1 MSEIASGNPVCEN
14 SGNSVNGN
22 AGNSVDSVDTVRQNS
37 MDPVREAF
45 DPNQT
50 ISSLGRVHFIG
61 IGGSGMSVLAQML
74 HEDGVEVSGCDREEN
89 DHTKHFRDL
98 GVKIYIGQSASHVHD
113 ADVIVYSSAIKP
125 TNPEIV
131 EAFNKGVKIVHRS
144 DILSLLLREK
154 RGVTVAGAHGKTT
167 TSSLLSHILTTQ
179 GVGELADPSYAI
191 GGSIQADNGAVLDGG
206 HAGSGSVMVAEAD
219 ESDGSFEKYHPYISI
234 VTNVEADHL
243 DHYGNAENY
252 RAAFVKHLSNAENHI
267 VLCADDE
274 GARMVLEKLPESLLS
289 KTIVYGLA
297 KNWPNEVSERVSDS
311 VLFAG
316 IEHEDEKAGSGK
328 EVFSLKLPAKIAGG
342 CECDCVEGDC
352 ADGGCADGGCE
363 CACVS
368 GDSGR
373 VDGYSGRVL
382 PVSLMIPGLHN
393 ARNASAAI
401 IAAILLGLDP
411 DLAAKGASDFRGAS
425 RRFDIRGCVNNVTV
439 VDDYAHHPTEIEA
452 LLKAARRRYPDSNI
466 RVLFQPHLFSRT
478 RSFAHEFAYALSFAD
493 DVIVTGIF
501 PAREKQ
507 EDFPDIHA
515 DTIVNASHEDG
526 LKTRIE
532 AVEDMN
538 EAAEILSNRA
548 KSGDVLFTVG
558 AGSITNMTS
567 VMLKGL
573 SLE

>member
-14 SGNSVNGN
+14 SGNPADGDAGN
-22 AGNSVDSVDTVRQNS
+22 VDAGNSVDSVDTVRENS

-45 DPNQT
+45 NPNQT

-144 DILSLLLREK
+144 DILSLLLKEK

-191 GGSIQADNGAVLDGG
+191 GGSIQSDNGAVLDGG

-274 GARMVLEKLPESLLS
+274 GARMVLEQLPEPLLS

-297 KNWPNEVSERVSDS
+297 KNWPNEVSKRVSDS

-328 EVFSLKLPAKIAGG
+328 EVFSLKLPAKIAG
-342 CECDCVEGDC
+342 C
-352 ADGGCADGGCE
+352 GCADGG
-363 CACVS
+363 
-368 GDSGR
+368 DSA
-373 VDGYSGRVL
+373 RVL

-548 KSGDVLFTVG
+548 NSGDVLFTVG

-567 VMLKGL
+567 VMLKCL

>member
-14 SGNSVNGN
+14 SGNPADGD
-22 AGNSVDSVDTVRQNS
+22 AGNSVDPVDTVRQNS
-37 MDPVREAF
+37 MDPVRENSMNPVREAF

-50 ISSLGRVHFIG
+50 ISSLGCVHFIG

-179 GVGELADPSYAI
+179 GVGELTDPSYAI

-252 RAAFVKHLSNAENHI
+252 RAAFIKHLSNAENHI

-274 GARMVLEKLPESLLS
+274 GARMVLERLPESLLS

-297 KNWPNEVSERVSDS
+297 KNWPNEVSKRVSDS

-328 EVFSLKLPAKIAGG
+328 EVFSLKMPAKIAGCG
-342 CECDCVEGDC
+342 EC
-352 ADGGCADGGCE
+352 ADGE
-363 CACVS
+363 CACVD
-368 GDSGR
+368 GDNA
-373 VDGYSGRVL
+373 RVL

-567 VMLKGL
+567 VMLKSL

>member
-14 SGNSVNGN
+14 SGNPADGDAGN
-22 AGNSVDSVDTVRQNS
+22 AVDSVAPVCGNS

-45 DPNQT
+45 DSNQT

-274 GARMVLEKLPESLLS
+274 GARMVLEQLPESLLS

-297 KNWPNEVSERVSDS
+297 KNWPNEVSKRVSDS

-328 EVFSLKLPAKIAGG
+328 EVFSLKLPAKIAG
-342 CECDCVEGDC
+342 CECARV
-352 ADGGCADGGCE
+352 DGGCE
-363 CACVS
+363 CACVDG
-368 GDSGR
+368 GDSA
-373 VDGYSGRVL
+373 RVL

-411 DLAAKGASDFRGAS
+411 DLAAKGASDFLGAS

-452 LLKAARRRYPDSNI
+452 LLKAARRKYPDSNI